1 MIRALLIEDEPLA
14 LQSLHELLAD
24 VDWIEVVGEARDGRT
39 AVRLIQKLEPD
50 LLFLDVQ
57 MPELTGIQVLEQ
69 ITHRPAVVFT
79 TAYDEHAVTAFE
91 LGATDYLVKPFGR
104 KRFESTL
111 ARVREHLADERWTE
125 SAVERATRAL
135 REGPVDRIFARKGR
149 RIIPIPVDSVVRIEA
164 GRSYVMLKT
173 PGGDFLLGVTLVDL
187 EGRLDPRRFLRV
199 HRSHI
204 VNLDHLVALEPYD
217 DRRLLVRL
225 DDDSS
230 VIASRAGSRLLRSLV
245 A

>member
-1 MIRALLIEDEPLA
+1 MIRALLVEDEPLA
-14 LQSLHELLAD
+14 LQSLRGLLSE
-24 VDWIEVVGEARDGRT
+24 VDWIEVVGEARDGRS

-57 MPELTGIQVLEQ
+57 MPELTGIQVLEE

-104 KRFESTL
+104 KRFEDTL
-111 ARVREHLADERWTE
+111 ARVREHLADERWTG
-125 SAVERATRAL
+125 SAVERAARAL

-149 RIIPIPVDSVVRIEA
+149 KIVPVPVDSVVRIEA
-164 GRSYVMLKT
+164 GRSYVTLKT
-173 PGGDFLLGVTLVDL
+173 GQGDFLLSVTLLDL
-187 EGRLDPRRFLRV
+187 EERLDPRRFLRV

-217 DRRLLVRL
+217 DRRLLVCL

-230 VIASRAGSRLLRSLV
+230 VVASRAGSRLLRSLV

>member
-1 MIRALLIEDEPLA
+1 VIRALLVEDEPLA
-14 LQSLHELLAD
+14 LQSLHELLAE

-57 MPELTGIQVLEQ
+57 MPELNGIEVLEE

-104 KRFESTL
+104 KRFEDTL
-111 ARVREHLADERWTE
+111 TRVREHLADERWTE
-125 SAVERATRAL
+125 SAVERAARAL

-149 RIIPIPVDSVVRIEA
+149 KIVPVPVDSVVRIEA
-164 GRSYVMLKT
+164 GRSYVTLKT
-173 PGGDFLLGVTLVDL
+173 AQEDFLLGVTLVDL
-187 EGRLDPRRFLRV
+187 EARLDPRRFLRV

-230 VIASRAGSRLLRSLV
+230 VIASRAGSRVLRSLV